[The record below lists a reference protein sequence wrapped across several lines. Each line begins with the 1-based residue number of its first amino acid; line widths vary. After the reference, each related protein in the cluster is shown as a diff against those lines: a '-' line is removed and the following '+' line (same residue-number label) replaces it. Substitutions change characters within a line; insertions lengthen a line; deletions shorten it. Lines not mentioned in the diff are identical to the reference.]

1 MAPQTKII
9 EGGGEASSAEK
20 RAPLQESEG
29 LLDPRRQSLRKTQEV
44 EFHSL
49 ESRGDPAP
57 PAALGK
63 HRRGRSPDIDRGW
76 AWVVFVAAY
85 LYFFVSSGMYYSFS
99 VFFVELLNTFNE
111 SRGKTGWVYSTN
123 SAVHM
128 FSGPIAGWVVMK
140 WGPRVAVMLGGLLAG
155 LGNFMTAFAPS
166 LDVIFF
172 THGFVNAL
180 GTSLNFSGWVVG
192 LSRFFEQRHA
202 LAVGLA
208 MSGSGCGVFFLGPLM
223 EKFVRELGWRGAML
237 ICAGL
242 SLNLCVFGATIYS
255 KLRPPPLADDKAS
268 TESVELVV
276 DQICIP
282 DKEMDDLLPESEEM
296 FDYDDV
302 GDSQENWRSKKPL
315 PETLAMPS
323 LVAAGSIWSLAESRR
338 EETRHN
344 RLRNMVMSAKKQFG
358 SNRSND
364 SVSGKENRE
373 NTKGEMR
380 RLFCSPTFWLLEASC
395 FLSFLATTTVFAVF
409 LDWTKW
415 AGLSAAFSQALA
427 GSGAGD
433 MVGRMLAGA
442 FMGCSIP
449 PLLLFSAIQLFLGLA
464 VGGAALA
471 TSHGELIA
479 AMVGFGIACG
489 LQSVL
494 YALMPSQM
502 SSGVG
507 VARVLGYLL
516 LVTGAGA
523 LSGPPIAGAL
533 VDLTNSY
540 TSVLIL
546 CAAAPAGAAVLNL
559 AAYFT
564 SRFSSTSIMNT
575 RSSSST
581 NTKSSS
587 TTISNL
593 TTDDPLGPPVSQ
605 SFCKKES
612 NV

>member
-1 MAPQTKII
+1 MAPQTTLM
-9 EGGGEASSAEK
+9 EGGAESSQAGK
-20 RAPLQESEG
+20 RSHVQDSEG
-29 LLDPRRQSLRKTQEV
+29 LLDPRRQSLGKAQV
-44 EFHSL
+44 AEFHVLETGSDPSL
-49 ESRGDPAP
+49 PAT
-57 PAALGK
+57 LGK
-63 HRRGRSPDIDRGW
+63 HRHARSPDVDRGW

-99 VFFVELLNTFNE
+99 VFFVELLNTFGE

-128 FSGPIAGWVVMK
+128 FSGPIAGWVVMR

-155 LGNFMTAFAPS
+155 LGNLMTAFAPS
-166 LDVIFF
+166 LDVVFF

-223 EKFVRELGWRGAML
+223 ETFVRELGWRGAML

-242 SLNLCVFGATIYS
+242 SLNLCVFGSTIYT
-255 KLRPPPLADDKAS
+255 KLRPPLAESNAPS
-268 TESVELVV
+268 ESVELVV
-276 DQICIP
+276 DQMSIP
-282 DKEMDDLLPESEEM
+282 DKEMEDLLVESEEI

-302 GDSQENWRSKKPL
+302 GDSQEKWRGSKPL
-315 PETLAMPS
+315 PDTLAMPS

-338 EETRHN
+338 ENTRHN
-344 RLRNMVMSAKKQFG
+344 RLRNMVLSAKKQLG

-364 SVSGKENRE
+364 CASKIEDRE
-373 NTKGEMR
+373 NAMGEMR

-449 PLLLFSAIQLFLGLA
+449 PLLLFSAIQLLLGLTI
-464 VGGAALA
+464 GSAALA
-471 TSHGELIA
+471 STHGELIA

-546 CAAAPAGAAVLNL
+546 CAAAPAGAAALNL

-575 RSSSST
+575 KSSSST

-593 TTDDPLGPPVSQ
+593 TSDELLGASTSQ
-605 SFCKKES
+605 NIYKKES
-612 NV
+612 DV